1 MYTTL
6 DWVSLGIWIFV
17 ICILVYGI
25 IAIHD
30 IPASVAKKHNHPHT
44 DAIEAA
50 GWVSLFM
57 LHALWPFL
65 WIWAFYYKP
74 EVEEK
79 KVPETVKLQLEIER
93 LNKRLVAIEQSESAI
108 LYDKIESLTER
119 LAAVETVRQ
128 TKNVSVANTVDPI
141 KE

>member
-6 DWVSLGIWIFV
+6 DWVTLGIWIFV
-17 ICILVYGI
+17 IIVLVYGI

-30 IPASVAKKHNHPHT
+30 IPHSVAVKRNHPHQ

-65 WIWAFYYKP
+65 WIWAYYYKP
-74 EVEEK
+74 ELDDKKNSAMEK
-79 KVPETVKLQLEIER
+79 LEARIDELQ
-93 LNKRLVAIEQSESAI
+93 KRLDVYEAAQSSRNADTSKPQLLAEPSPE
-108 LYDKIESLTER
+108 LSPELLDVSLN
-119 LAAVETVRQ
+119 Q
-128 TKNVSVANTVDPI
+128 TN
-141 KE
+141 KEEA

>member
-6 DWVSLGIWIFV
+6 DWVTLGIWIFV
-17 ICILVYGI
+17 ICIIFYGI

-30 IPASVAKKHNHPHT
+30 IPASIAKKHNHPHT

-93 LNKRLVAIEQSESAI
+93 LNKRLAAIEQSESAI

-119 LAAVETVRQ
+119 LAAVEKVRQ
-128 TKNVSVANTVDPI
+128 TKNVSVENMLI
-141 KE
+141 K

>member
-6 DWVSLGIWIFV
+6 EWVALGIWIFV
-17 ICILVYGI
+17 IIVFVYGI

-30 IPASVAKKHNHPHT
+30 IPASVARKRNHPHV

-65 WIWAFYYKP
+65 WIWAFYYRP
-74 EVEEK
+74 ELEEEK
-79 KVPETVKLQLEIER
+79 QSQIQKLEEEMDGIRAALSAMQLARTEGR
-93 LNKRLVAIEQSESAI
+93 LNDISTGSTTATQ
-108 LYDKIESLTER
+108 D
-119 LAAVETVRQ
+119 
-128 TKNVSVANTVDPI
+128 NG
-141 KE
+141 KEA

>member
-6 DWVSLGIWIFV
+6 EWVALGIWVFV
-17 ICILVYGI
+17 IIVFVYGI

-30 IPASVAKKHNHPHT
+30 IPASVARKRNHPHV

-65 WIWAFYYKP
+65 WIWAFYYRP
-74 EVEEK
+74 ELEEQK
-79 KVPETVKLQLEIER
+79 QSQIQKLEADMDSIRIALSAMQL
-93 LNKRLVAIEQSESAI
+93 A
-108 LYDKIESLTER
+108 
-119 LAAVETVRQ
+119 Q
-128 TKNVSVANTVDPI
+128 TGGRPNDIGAGNPTATQDSG
-141 KE
+141 KEA

>member
-6 DWVSLGIWIFV
+6 DWVTLGIWIFV
-17 ICILVYGI
+17 ICIIFYGI

-30 IPASVAKKHNHPHT
+30 IPASIAKKHNHPHT

-119 LAAVETVRQ
+119 LAAVEKVRQ
-128 TKNVSVANTVDPI
+128 TKNVSVENMLI
-141 KE
+141 K

>member
-17 ICILVYGI
+17 ILILVYGI

-30 IPASVAKKHNHPHT
+30 IPASIARKHNHPHA

-74 EVEEK
+74 ELEEDK
-79 KVPETVKLQLEIER
+79 LSAPEKLQLEIES
-93 LNKRLVAIEQSESAI
+93 LNKRLEAVESSETAI
-108 LYDKIESLTER
+108 LYEQIQSLTAR
-119 LAAVETVRQ
+119 LETVESVRQ
-128 TKNVSVANTVDPI
+128 AKNVSVVNTVDSI
-141 KE
+141 EE

>member
-6 DWVSLGIWIFV
+6 DWVALGIWIFV
-17 ICILVYGI
+17 IIVLVYGI

-30 IPASVAKKHNHPHT
+30 IPASVARKRNHPHT

-74 EVEEK
+74 ELEASK
-79 KVPETVKLQLEIER
+79 ASETDKLGARLDEMSGRLIALEAMQSVSNPGGTADAR
-93 LNKRLVAIEQSESAI
+93 NKEV
-108 LYDKIESLTER
+108 
-119 LAAVETVRQ
+119 
-128 TKNVSVANTVDPI
+128 
-141 KE
+141 